1 VLDVTWSTLR
11 LFLHV
16 LGAAIWVGGQV
27 TVAYLLPT
35 VRGLGD
41 EAPRAVA
48 RRFNQI
54 AWAGFAILLITGVW
68 SLLVIDVGDRSTA
81 YHATLGLKLLAVAVS
96 VCGVVVH
103 ILGRS
108 KAALAVGG
116 ALGALGSFAAL
127 FLGVLLHG

>member
-1 VLDVTWSTLR
+1 VLDVTWSTVR

-16 LGAAIWVGGQV
+16 LGASIWVGGQI

-35 VRGLGD
+35 IRGLGD
-41 EAPRAVA
+41 GAPRQVA
-48 RRFNQI
+48 RRFNQA
-54 AWAGFAILLITGVW
+54 AWAGFALLFVTGVW

-96 VCGVVVH
+96 VGGVTVH

-108 KAALAVGG
+108 KLALALGG
-116 ALGALGSFAAL
+116 GLGALGSLAAL

>member
-1 VLDVTWSTLR
+1 MIEITWSTVR

-16 LGAAIWVGGQV
+16 LGATVWVGGQI

-35 VRGLGD
+35 LRGLGED
-41 EAPRAVA
+41 APRTVA
-48 RRFNQI
+48 ARFNQV
-54 AWAGFAILLITGVW
+54 AWAGFALLLVTGVW
-68 SLLVIDVGDRSTA
+68 SLLVIDVGDRSTE
-81 YHATLGLKLLAVAVS
+81 YHATLGLKLLAVGVS
-96 VCGVVVH
+96 VAGVVIH

-116 ALGALGSFAAL
+116 ALGALGAFAAL

>member
-1 VLDVTWSTLR
+1 VLDVTWSTVR

-16 LGAAIWVGGQV
+16 LGASVWVGGQI

-35 VRGLGD
+35 IRGLGD
-41 EAPRAVA
+41 DAPRQVA
-48 RRFNQI
+48 RRFNQA
-54 AWAGFAILLITGVW
+54 AWAGFTLLFATGVW

-96 VCGVVVH
+96 VGGVTVH

-108 KAALAVGG
+108 KLALALGG
-116 ALGALGSFAAL
+116 ALGALGSLAAL

>member
-1 VLDVTWSTLR
+1 MLDVTWDTVR

-16 LGAAIWVGGQV
+16 LGATIWIGGQI

-35 VRGLGD
+35 VRGFGD
-41 EAPRAVA
+41 DAPRAIA
-48 RRFNQI
+48 RRFNQV
-54 AWAGFAILLITGVW
+54 AWAGFALLLVTGVW
-68 SLLVIDVGDRSTA
+68 ALAIIDVGDRSTA

-96 VCGVVVH
+96 VGGVTVH

-108 KAALAVGG
+108 KLALALGG

>member
-1 VLDVTWSTLR
+1 MLPVTWDTIR
-11 LFLHV
+11 LSLHV

-35 VRGLGD
+35 IRGLGD
-41 EAPRAVA
+41 DAPALVA
-48 RRFNQI
+48 RRFNQV
-54 AWAGFAILLITGVW
+54 AWAGFALLLVTGLW
-68 SLLVIDVGDRSTA
+68 SLLAIDVGDRSTA
-81 YHATLGLKLLAVAVS
+81 YHATLGAKLLAVGVS
-96 VCGVVVH
+96 VGGVTVH

-116 ALGALGSFAAL
+116 ALGALGAFAAV